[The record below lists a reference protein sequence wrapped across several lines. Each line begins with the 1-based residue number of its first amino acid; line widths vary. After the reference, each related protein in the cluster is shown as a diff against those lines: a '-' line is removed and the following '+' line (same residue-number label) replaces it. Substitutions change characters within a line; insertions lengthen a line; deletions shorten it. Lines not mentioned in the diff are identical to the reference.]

1 MFGRAM
7 IDYTRGGGGSGAT
20 NVDYTRNI
28 LQGMQIKEEE
38 GKISLYQP
46 LVDFYTEQ
54 VTTNG
59 ITNDAQI
66 NVTDEM
72 MECGGGEANTAV
84 VTIGRYSSEGSDRS
98 ATKGDYYLSDAE
110 EELITRVAAKFD
122 KVIVVLNVG
131 AVTDTSWIND
141 IPGVDA
147 VLVGWQAGM
156 EGGLATADVLVGDVN
171 PSGRLV
177 DTWAKSY
184 EDYPSSKTFNE
195 STSYVNYTE
204 DIYVGYRYFETFDPD
219 YEKVNYP
226 FGYGLSYTD
235 FKISEVTVD
244 FDGRRPHGHRQC
256 FGNRDKHRRCGR
268 QRGCAGVFQRA
279 AGRRGRSKDEQARQ
293 GAGSVR

>member
-1 MFGRAM
+1 M

-59 ITNDAQI
+59 IKDDAQI

-72 MECGGGEANTAV
+72 MDAAAAEANTAV

-131 AVTDTSWIND
+131 AVTDTSWINA
-141 IPGVDA
+141 IEGVDA

-156 EGGLATADVLVGDVN
+156 EGGLATADILVG
-171 PSGRLV
+171 
-177 DTWAKSY
+177 
-184 EDYPSSKTFNE
+184 
-195 STSYVNYTE
+195 
-204 DIYVGYRYFETFDPD
+204 
-219 YEKVNYP
+219 
-226 FGYGLSYTD
+226 LSL
-235 FKISEVTVD
+235 I
-244 FDGRRPHGHRQC
+244 HI
-256 FGNRDKHRRCGR
+256 
-268 QRGCAGVFQRA
+268 
-279 AGRRGRSKDEQARQ
+279 
-293 GAGSVR
+293 

>member
-1 MFGRAM
+1 M
-7 IDYTRGGGGSGAT
+7 
-20 NVDYTRNI
+20 
-28 LQGMQIKEEE
+28 
-38 GKISLYQP
+38 
-46 LVDFYTEQ
+46 
-54 VTTNG
+54 
-59 ITNDAQI
+59 
-66 NVTDEM
+66 
-72 MECGGGEANTAV
+72 
-84 VTIGRYSSEGSDRS
+84 
-98 ATKGDYYLSDAE
+98 AE
-110 EELITRVAAKFD
+110 KFD

-156 EGGLATADVLVGDVN
+156 EGGLATADILVGDVN
-171 PSGRLV
+171 PSGKLV

-244 FDGRRPHGHRQC
+244 FDGDALTGTANVSATVTNTGGMAGKEVVQVYFSAPQAGEDEAKMSKPAKELAA
-256 FGNRDKHRRCGR
+256 FDKT
-268 QRGCAGVFQRA
+268 
-279 AGRRGRSKDEQARQ
+279 DTNPPM
-293 GAGSVR
+293 